1 MKIISISIIFCYISI
16 INIFSSL
23 YYQSFFYIFRSSGP
37 KPLKFG
43 LYQDSG
49 RSWIN
54 HNGGEIIFDLDKHIV
69 PGTWNTFCYNCDPN
83 GTFQIFANGYTL
95 RNDKYTQS
103 MEHFDLQSP
112 ILLGGN
118 SESDAEKHRFF
129 GEISDFNIWSGKLED
144 NLDVQKRKA
153 IVEWKSVNITFDR
166 FQKHI
171 RVTKETVKNKN
182 QKEKIWVSKDV
193 KEFDAGFL
201 DCENLGGKEVFSY
214 DIDVLKEWDTN
225 GVCDYFWL
233 PVVYKSGSWSFRNAN
248 EELFQVLLLVIDSYF
263 LKE

>member
-1 MKIISISIIFCYISI
+1 MKIISIIFCYISI
-16 INIFSSL
+16 IKTFSSL

-95 RNDKYTQS
+95 RKDKYTQS

-129 GEISDFNIWSGKLED
+129 GEISDFNILSGKLED
-144 NLDVQKRKA
+144 KLRSTGMEGNSRMEICKH
-153 IVEWKSVNITFDR
+153 
-166 FQKHI
+166 HI
-171 RVTKETVKNKN
+171 R
-182 QKEKIWVSKDV
+182 QI
-193 KEFDAGFL
+193 
-201 DCENLGGKEVFSY
+201 
-214 DIDVLKEWDTN
+214 
-225 GVCDYFWL
+225 
-233 PVVYKSGSWSFRNAN
+233 SGSHQSYKRNC
-248 EELFQVLLLVIDSYF
+248 EEQESEGEDLGF
-263 LKE
+263 KGC